1 MKTLLAIILLSIAAL
16 AQGTKTWEQSS
27 FDDFEKGTGKGVAIR
42 SNGALELAPAFKPLI
57 TTPSTY
63 IWSIGSDD
71 AGNVCAATGSPPRVY
86 LIAPDGSA
94 SIIFEPKELQV
105 QAVVIAKDGAIY
117 AATSPDGKIY
127 RIEHSHPA
135 AKKGADAKQAAAAEA
150 KPAEIVA
157 DPSYTSSIYF

>member
-1 MKTLLAIILLSIAAL
+1 SIANQKSPILTFLMKTLFSIIFLSAIAF

-42 SNGALELAPAFKPLI
+42 SNGGLELAPAFKPLI

-63 IWSIGSDD
+63 IWSIASDD
-71 AGNVCAATGSPPRVY
+71 AGNVYAATGSPARVY
-86 LIAPDGSA
+86 RIAPDGSG

-105 QAVVIAKDGAIY
+105 QAVLIGKDAIF

-127 RIEHSHPA
+127 RIERSHA
-135 AKKGADAKQAAAAEA
+135 AKKPADVKAA
-150 KPAEIVA
+150 
-157 DPSYTSSIYF
+157 